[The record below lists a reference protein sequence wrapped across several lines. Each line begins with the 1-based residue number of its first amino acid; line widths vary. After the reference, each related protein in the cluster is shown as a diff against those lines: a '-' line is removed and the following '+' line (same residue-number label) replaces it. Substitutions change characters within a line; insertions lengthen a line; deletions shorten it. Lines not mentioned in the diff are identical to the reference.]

1 MAETTFWLLS
11 TFFWI
16 AVMSFYSMQEMAVIS
31 CNKLRLDFAVAK
43 RERWALWLQSL
54 LEQPSRLFCTTLIG
68 VNVALMVSSES
79 SRRLF
84 EAWGLDPNFAPLA
97 EIPVVLIFGELI
109 PMFAARIYADH
120 ASRLG
125 VSLLYFSAKLL
136 YPIIQSFEFFFRT
149 VGRIFGKKE
158 KQESLPF
165 LSRDELQMLLEEHQA
180 GFPGETE
187 EADDMIMSNI
197 FALRNKRAF
206 QLMQRL
212 NQVQCVSSRSQVSE
226 LREIV
231 KASKQ
236 SFFPVYHRTK
246 QKIVGYIYPNDV
258 LAASNKKRIE
268 EYSEPAYFVSED
280 AQSLEILTKLQEQEL
295 DAAIVLN
302 AKGEA
307 QGIIYLEDLLDEL
320 FGSEPKRPQSALHYL
335 EKTVSADMPINAFNE
350 EYGTAIDPHECTTF
364 AELIEKLLERAPHP
378 QDVLQLETIEI
389 IVKETSL
396 FKAKTIQIRT
406 KI

>member
-1 MAETTFWLLS
+1 
-11 TFFWI
+11 
-16 AVMSFYSMQEMAVIS
+16 MQEMACIS

-43 RERWALWLQSL
+43 RERWALWLQNL

-68 VNVALMVSSES
+68 VNVALMISSES

-84 EAWGLDPNFAPLA
+84 EAWGIEPNLAPLA
-97 EIPVVLIFGELI
+97 EIPIVLIFGELI

-125 VSLLYFSAKLL
+125 VPLLYVSARALS
-136 YPIIQSFEFFFRT
+136 PFIAIFEFFFRA
-149 VGRIFGKKE
+149 VGRLFGKKK

-180 GFPGETE
+180 GYLGEIDTPE
-187 EADDMIMSNI
+187 DKIMSNI
-197 FALRNKRAF
+197 FSLRNKRAF
-206 QLMQRL
+206 QFMQPL
-212 NQVQCVSSRSQVSE
+212 HQVQCVSSRAQVSD
-226 LREIV
+226 LREVV
-231 KASKQ
+231 KKSMQ
-236 SFFPVYHRTK
+236 SFFPVFHRTK

-258 LAASNKKRIE
+258 LSASSKKRIE
-268 EYSEPAYFVSED
+268 EYTEPAYFVSEE
-280 AQSLEILTKLQEQEL
+280 AQALDILTKLQEEEL

-302 AKGEA
+302 VKGEA
-307 QGIIYLEDLLDEL
+307 QGIIFLEDLLDEL
-320 FGSEPKRPQSALHYL
+320 FGSEPKRPRPSIHYL
-335 EKTVSADMPINAFNE
+335 EKTISADMSIDEFNK
-350 EYGTAIDPHECTTF
+350 EYGTLIDSQGCKTF

-378 QDVLQLETIEI
+378 QDNLQLETVEI
-389 IVKETSL
+389 LVKETSL